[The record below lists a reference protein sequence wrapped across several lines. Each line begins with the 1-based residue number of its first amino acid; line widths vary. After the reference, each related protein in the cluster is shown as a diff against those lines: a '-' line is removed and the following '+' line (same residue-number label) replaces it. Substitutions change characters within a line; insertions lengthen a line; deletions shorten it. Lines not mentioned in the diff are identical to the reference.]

1 MEKKNGQNII
11 RYKVS
16 ARQRWYPLYK
26 HCICFTKIW
35 LEFVSLHV
43 YRVILEDRW
52 SSRTVYQGGF
62 SCLASPLG
70 VMAVERGES
79 PAFTHGSPPS
89 LIGSWQ
95 RYRVSCSTC
104 CTHYWNKEYLHHQ
117 GFKPSHT
124 FCSVKSHEACK
135 SHLHFILQIP
145 ESFGSREPTCP
156 ELLKTSDLSEEQQM
170 SEFNTLCHYYTL
182 SCSSTLDPSA
192 CQRLAQDKC
201 QSRFKK
207 CRKLS
212 RHFNLKNVHILTTF
226 AFNEVLVWMCIQIF
240 YYY

>member
-1 MEKKNGQNII
+1 MCTGWFWRTVDLPGPFI
-11 RYKVS
+11 RAVS
-16 ARQRWYPLYK
+16 AVWHHLLGWWLWREGKARRLHTGHRLLWLGHDRDTEWVAQ
-26 HCICFTKIW
+26 HVAHTTETKNISTTKGLNPPTLSAQW
-35 LEFVSLHV
+35 KA
-43 YRVILEDRW
+43 
-52 SSRTVYQGGF
+52 TK
-62 SCLASPLG
+62 
-70 VMAVERGES
+70 
-79 PAFTHGSPPS
+79 PA
-89 LIGSWQ
+89 
-95 RYRVSCSTC
+95 
-104 CTHYWNKEYLHHQ
+104 K
-117 GFKPSHT
+117 
-124 FCSVKSHEACK
+124 AD
-135 SHLHFILQIP
+135 LHFILQIP

-182 SCSSTLDPSA
+182 SCSSILDPSA

-226 AFNEVLVWMCIQIF
+226 AFNEVLVWMCILIF